1 MGLRLKTAA
10 TVTTIFAAL
19 LGAIYLLFSEVILGE
34 FEKIEKNQAAV
45 GLSRV
50 IDAVKGVGDDL
61 ESRAV
66 EWSHSDDALAFI
78 RSPHRDFIHTHFE
91 QSSFDFQ
98 DLVFLNSR
106 GEVVF
111 AGRLDKT
118 SERFIPLPERDKEL
132 ILQEAPLHELISTKK
147 LKSFSGVIR
156 DGKSP
161 LIVAASALSGTS
173 AVEHP
178 LGALIF
184 TTRLSADVKSKV
196 SSLNRTEVSFDLL
209 PLLNANA
216 PEPRDGNSSRT
227 QISADAT
234 RISAV
239 GIIADLKD
247 RPLLRVAL
255 SIPREIYSQ
264 GRLALNNTVLLI
276 TAFLVVANGV
286 ILLFLNRAVLNPL
299 RRVSMVMAQIAHTNN
314 LSLRVLANRHDELGV
329 LGRSFNQ
336 LLDSTEASYQKM
348 LEARNEAQTA
358 NSGKSLFIAKV
369 SHELRTPIHGIT
381 GMLRILMKQETNSG
395 KRSYIQMAQASA
407 KGLLET
413 INEILDFSK
422 METGSLALEQVE
434 FDLVQTIRETV
445 SQLIPRF
452 EEKPDVELF
461 WNIAPNIPSRVVG
474 DPLRIKNILT
484 NLLGNAFKFTDAGHV
499 SLTVTGYE
507 GPLHDRVG
515 IKFQVQDTGIGI
527 PSNRLKEIFD
537 PFTQADES
545 TARLY
550 AGTGLGLAIVKQVTE
565 HMGGS
570 VSAESVIGKGSI
582 FSVFA
587 PFKQCPRQDPSKN
600 HTADNITPHRVAI
613 FAEDSAGLRAL
624 AAGLEAFNC
633 SVTHFSPE
641 NASALP
647 DLIDS
652 ITSYDVIHISGYR
665 DILIDEIRPLIRI
678 ATRFEIPV
686 VMAVRPSDMAAM
698 DMITSSERFLL
709 SHKPISA
716 LDLLLLAE
724 GKISPSATTVND
736 DEDQMRSEHH
746 LNILVA
752 DDAATNRIILK
763 NLLEEA
769 GHTVEL
775 VENGKQLVERL
786 IQVKQGETVGA
797 RPLDVVMTDI
807 QMPVMD
813 GLTAAQC
820 VRDYEKEAEDVHK
833 IPIVAVTAY
842 AFPEECVKMRASGID
857 HIITKPISPKRLSRL
872 LSQITCETT
881 EVASPDHET
890 DTETIQELTRI
901 TEKFRQQ
908 ISETIVPASSER
920 SSLELPALDINGVY
934 ERSGNSLRRTGLI
947 LSGFLESYQKPTE
960 TLFNAR
966 LPLIDPPGFRRV
978 IHSLKGLL
986 LDVGAS
992 HAAELAGSIERTIVE
1007 APDSLTMETCHALLD
1022 EIRIIAS
1029 LLEDLVAALPSIE
1042 VFAALPA
1049 LDDDHQLLQ

>member
-1 MGLRLKTAA
+1 MGIRLKTAA
-10 TVTTIFAAL
+10 TVTTIFSAL

-34 FEKIEKNQAAV
+34 FARIETNQASV
-45 GLSRV
+45 DLSRV
-50 IDAVKGVGDDL
+50 MEAVKSVEHDL
-61 ESRAV
+61 EARAI
-66 EWSHSDDALAFI
+66 EWSHWDDALEYI
-78 RSPHRDFIHTHFE
+78 RSPHQDFIKTNFE
-91 QSSFDFQ
+91 GSPFDFQ

-106 GEVVF
+106 GEIVF
-111 AGRLDKT
+111 AGRIDKASDRFT
-118 SERFIPLPERDKEL
+118 SLPEADKAL
-132 ILQEAPLHELISTKK
+132 LFQEAPIHEILRDKRLT
-147 LKSFSGVIR
+147 SFSGFVR
-156 DGKSP
+156 SGDSP
-161 LIVAASALSGTS
+161 LIVAASAVSDTS
-173 AVEHP
+173 AVKP
-178 LGALIF
+178 PQGVLIF
-184 TTRLSADVKSKV
+184 TRRLSSEVQSKI
-196 SSLNRTEVSFDLL
+196 SSLNHTAIAFDLI
-209 PLLNANA
+209 PSSDSHNS
-216 PEPRDGNSSRT
+216 ESSDGDSSGLHINTDAT
-227 QISADAT
+227 QIN
-234 RISAV
+234 AV
-239 GIIADLKD
+239 GIITDLKQ
-247 RPLLRVAL
+247 RPVLRVAF
-255 SIPREIYSQ
+255 SIPREVYSQ
-264 GRLALNNTVLLI
+264 GRIAFNNTVLLI

-314 LSLRVLANRHDELGV
+314 LSLRVPANRHDEIGV

-395 KRSYIQMAQASA
+395 KRSYIQMAQDSA

-422 METGSLALEQVE
+422 METGSLALEEVE
-434 FDLVQTIRETV
+434 FDLVETVRETV
-445 SQLIPRF
+445 NQLIPRF

-461 WNIAPNIPSRVVG
+461 WNIAPNVPSRIVG
-474 DPLRIKNILT
+474 DPLRIRNILT
-484 NLLGNAFKFTDAGHV
+484 NLLGNAFKFTDTGHV
-499 SLTVTGYE
+499 SLMVTGYDARPS
-507 GPLHDRVG
+507 GRAGVR
-515 IKFQVQDTGIGI
+515 FQVHDSGIGI
-527 PSNRLKEIFD
+527 PSHRLRQIFD

-550 AGTGLGLAIVKQVTE
+550 AGTGLGLAIVKQVTDQ
-565 HMGGS
+565 MGGS
-570 VSAESVIGKGSI
+570 VSAESVIGQGST
-582 FSVFA
+582 FTVLA
-587 PFKQCPRQDPSKN
+587 PFKRCGRQATSKN
-600 HTADNITPHRVAI
+600 LSSNLVAPHRVAI
-613 FAEDSAGLRAL
+613 LAEDSAGLHAL
-624 AAGLEAFNC
+624 TSGLEGFNC

-641 NASALP
+641 SAGALS
-647 DLIDS
+647 DLINT
-652 ITSYDVIHISGYR
+652 ITSYDVVHISGYK

-678 ATRFEIPV
+678 AARHEIPV
-686 VMAVRPSDMAAM
+686 IMAVRPSEMATM
-698 DMITSSERFLL
+698 DTISHSERFVL

-716 LDLLLLAE
+716 LDLLLMAE
-724 GKISPSATTVND
+724 GKLVPSTATASD

-786 IQVKQGETVGA
+786 IQAKQGEIVGA

-813 GLTAAQC
+813 GLTAAQH
-820 VRDYEKEAEDVHK
+820 VREYEKDADDSHK

-842 AFPEECVKMRASGID
+842 AFPDECVKMRASGID

-872 LSQITCETT
+872 LSQITCEATD
-881 EVASPDHET
+881 VAPPEQDSDIE
-890 DTETIQELTRI
+890 IVQELTRI
-901 TEKFRQQ
+901 TEKFCQQ
-908 ISETIVPASSER
+908 ISETLSLDTSEQGSR
-920 SSLELPALDINGVY
+920 KLPALDIHGVY

-960 TLFNAR
+960 ILFNTT
-966 LPLIDPPGFRRV
+966 LPLVDPPAFRRA

-992 HAAELAGSIERTIVE
+992 HAAELAGSIEKAVVE
-1007 APDSLTMETCHALLD
+1007 APTSLDIDTCHALLD
-1022 EIRIIAS
+1022 EIKIIAS
-1029 LLEDLVAALPSIE
+1029 LLEDLITALPSIE
-1042 VFAALPA
+1042 VFAALPSLEEGA
-1049 LDDDHQLLQ
+1049 QFH